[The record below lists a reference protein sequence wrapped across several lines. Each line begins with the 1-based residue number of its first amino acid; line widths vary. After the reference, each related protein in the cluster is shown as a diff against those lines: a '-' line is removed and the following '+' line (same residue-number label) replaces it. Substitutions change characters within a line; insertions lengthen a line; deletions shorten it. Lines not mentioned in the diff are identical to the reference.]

1 MKKNKNHI
9 IRKIPIFLVIAV
21 LIAII
26 ILIINNKKTNNIN
39 LQQEYI
45 AKNYSVSIG
54 TNKTQVDLSK
64 VMAKDNSQVNL
75 PKLSAGMIPI
85 IDIGDGYWQIVD
97 KETWQNNY
105 DYFSNKPAYMMKRI
119 IKNTAHRY

>member
-85 IDIGDGYWQIVD
+85 IDIGDGY
-97 KETWQNNY
+97 
-105 DYFSNKPAYMMKRI
+105 
-119 IKNTAHRY
+119 

>member
-9 IRKIPIFLVIAV
+9 IHKIPIILIIAI

-105 DYFSNKPAYMMKRI
+105 DYFSNKPAYMMLSNRKI
-119 IKNTAHRY
+119 HI